1 MMNLLTAPSSGSTW
15 IDASGNGN
23 NGTLYTA
30 NTGTLTYTSSNGGG
44 LVAAGSST
52 STNGNSTAITTP
64 YALTTPFTIEMWCK
78 PNGARLWATM
88 WGSDAYSSNT
98 GWWALWES
106 STTLTTGGVPS
117 GVTYAHSYTQSNPNH
132 YVFTLTGSTYTLYI
146 NGVAVTVSGSYS
158 APSGSAGTSPLIFG
172 SRHVNGGTS
181 LGLDSLD
188 GTYYQMRVYNRAL
201 SSSEVTQNY
210 SGTRG
215 TIGV

>member
-1 MMNLLTAPSSGSTW
+1 
-15 IDASGNGN
+15 
-23 NGTLYTA
+23 
-30 NTGTLTYTSSNGGG
+30 

-52 STNGNSTAITTP
+52 STNGNSTAITTN
-64 YALTTPFTIEMWCK
+64 YALLSPFTVEMWCK
-78 PNGARLWATM
+78 PNGARLWSTM
-88 WGSDAYSSNT
+88 WGSDAYSGNN

-158 APSGSAGTSPLIFG
+158 APSGGAGTSPLIFG
-172 SRHVNGGTS
+172 SRHVNAGTS

-201 SSSEVTQNY
+201 SSSEVSQNY